1 MTKRLRFRF
10 NTRRNVW
17 RAAITAAAI
26 LCAAGPSLRADSL
39 WRDDGA
45 RPMVADKRAAHV
57 GDIVTI
63 LVQENTTATKDNS
76 TATAKASTVNSSL
89 SSLLYSPAASGLLTQ
104 GGKLP
109 SISFNGNST
118 FAGSGTIKNSEQIV
132 SSVAVR
138 VVDVLPNGN
147 LIVEGSRQNSFAS
160 ETQTVVIH
168 GTIRQEDIMSNNT
181 VYSYN
186 VSDATI
192 RIVSH
197 GVVTDSTRKG
207 WFHRMWDK
215 LSPF

>member
-1 MTKRLRFRF
+1 
-10 NTRRNVW
+10 
-17 RAAITAAAI
+17 
-26 LCAAGPSLRADSL
+26 
-39 WRDDGA
+39 
-45 RPMVADKRAAHV
+45 MVADKRAAHI

-89 SSLLYSPAASGLLTQ
+89 TSLLYSPAASGLLTK
-104 GGKLP
+104 GGTLP
-109 SISFNGNST
+109 SISFNGNSS
-118 FAGSGTIKNSEQIV
+118 FAGSGTIKNSEQIA

-168 GTIRQEDIMSNNT
+168 GTIRQDDIMSNNT

-186 VSDATI
+186 VADATI
-192 RIVSH
+192 HIVSH

-207 WFHRMWDK
+207 WFHRIWDK
-215 LSPF
+215 VSPF